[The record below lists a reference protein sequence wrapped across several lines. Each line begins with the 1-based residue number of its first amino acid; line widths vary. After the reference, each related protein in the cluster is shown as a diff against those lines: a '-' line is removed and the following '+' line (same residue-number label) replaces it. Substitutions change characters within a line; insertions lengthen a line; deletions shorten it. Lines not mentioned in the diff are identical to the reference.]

1 MAGLAPAEGWCRP
14 EFGENEAVG
23 EALGGRDAR
32 GDPARA
38 AECQEVL
45 DWAQARIDELI
56 GLTEAKEHFTMWR
69 TALQTSHHR
78 LEHSGAVTSCRENH
92 MVFLGAPGTAKTT
105 FARVISEVLFGLGT
119 LTRPKVTE
127 ITPHDITRDDPSRSA
142 ARIKNACDNARG
154 GVLFID
160 EAHQLPPNTENHTRG
175 EDAITTLQTY
185 VAHYRGELVVI
196 LAGHPTPMQNFLTA
210 HAGLAGRFP
219 LTMTFTSYTPEEI
232 VTIGRRLASKEN
244 LIVENTVWELL
255 RTEATQLQSIP
266 YGNGTLLD
274 VAGNARYVGE
284 VVAVCRRARTR
295 RLRRLAPSL
304 RDLEQLVCTDPCVLN
319 VSAAD
324 MGRAIA
330 AARPA
335 VAP

>member
-1 MAGLAPAEGWCRP
+1 M
-14 EFGENEAVG
+14 GEEEAAAAV
-23 EALGGRDAR
+23 LGGRNAR
-32 GDPARA
+32 GGVVLA

-45 DWAQARIDELI
+45 EWAQARIDELI

-78 LEHSGAVTSCRENH
+78 LEHSGAVTSSAENH
-92 MVFLGAPGTAKTT
+92 MVFLGAPGTAKRT
-105 FARVISEVLFGLGT
+105 FARVIAEVLFGVGT
-119 LTRPKVTE
+119 LTRPDVTKVAAHH
-127 ITPHDITRDDPSRSA
+127 ITVSDPARSTA
-142 ARIKNACDNARG
+142 KMKEVCEQARG

-160 EAHQLPPNTENHTRG
+160 QAHRLVSDTEDHCCCG
-175 EDAITTLQTY
+175 VDAIITLQACMAQY
-185 VAHYRGELVVI
+185 CDELVVI
-196 LAGHPTPMQNFLTA
+196 LAGYPGPMQDFLTA
-210 HAGLAGRFP
+210 HTGLAARFP
-219 LTMTFTSYTPEEI
+219 VTLAFASYTPEEI
-232 VTIGRRLASKEN
+232 VALGHRFAVKEH
-244 LIVENTVWELL
+244 LVVEDTAWQLL
-255 RTEATQLQSIP
+255 GAEATRLRSIP
-266 YGNGTLLD
+266 YGPGTLLD

-284 VVAVCRRARTR
+284 VIAVCRRARTR
-295 RLRRLAPSL
+295 RLRRLAPSP